1 MDTWLKV
8 NIAIAGVVLLAI
20 TGMVLYIYYTHRG
33 TVEGFEEAG
42 GMYTA
47 RINVMKIFEAVLNRK
62 PTPPEVEAFSQYD
75 NEQDMLESIMQ
86 IASESDAAVA
96 MPPQTTANSIATP
109 PPPLQPLPPLP
120 PQPPLPPLPQ
130 KKHSLDQIADMAAA
144 LLEAIN
150 AARLAS
156 T

>member
-1 MDTWLKV
+1 
-8 NIAIAGVVLLAI
+8 
-20 TGMVLYIYYTHRG
+20 
-33 TVEGFEEAG
+33 
-42 GMYTA
+42 
-47 RINVMKIFEAVLNRK
+47 
-62 PTPPEVEAFSQYD
+62 
-75 NEQDMLESIMQ
+75 
-86 IASESDAAVA
+86 

-109 PPPLQPLPPLP
+109 PPPLPPQPPL
-120 PQPPLPPLPQ
+120 PPLPPLPQ